1 MCAQILE
8 QEACICSVCPGFA
21 VLHQDMKREM
31 VRTNQ
36 ITWHLSDKFCTWQS
50 IKEKSTLVLSS
61 TFFQLISDFIVTLSL
76 LSHWLVQPSDGQI
89 VNHLLHLFQVVFDPI
104 KFFPQVVI
112 LQIEQP
118 GLIEVS

>member
-1 MCAQILE
+1 
-8 QEACICSVCPGFA
+8 
-21 VLHQDMKREM
+21 M

-36 ITWHLSDKFCTWQS
+36 KTLHLSNKFCTCQS
-50 IKEKSTLVLSS
+50 IKGKSTIVLVSTSFRLLSN
-61 TFFQLISDFIVTLSL
+61 FLVILSL

-89 VNHLLHLFQVVFDPI
+89 VDHLLHLFQVVLDPI

>member
-1 MCAQILE
+1 MEGKSTI
-8 QEACICSVCPGFA
+8 
-21 VLHQDMKREM
+21 VLVSTSFRL
-31 VRTNQ
+31 
-36 ITWHLSDKFCTWQS
+36 LSDF
-50 IKEKSTLVLSS
+50 L
-61 TFFQLISDFIVTLSL
+61 VTLSL

-89 VNHLLHLFQVVFDPI
+89 VNHLLHLFQVVLDPI

>member
-1 MCAQILE
+1 MEGKSTI
-8 QEACICSVCPGFA
+8 
-21 VLHQDMKREM
+21 VLVSTSFRL
-31 VRTNQ
+31 
-36 ITWHLSDKFCTWQS
+36 LSDF
-50 IKEKSTLVLSS
+50 L
-61 TFFQLISDFIVTLSL
+61 VTLSL